1 MKEKCPVGRQQRPME
16 RGMCC
21 RRAGLEHEKGMVGD
35 KVLFWRRGGAWPG
48 SISGDPEDPSPIVQP
63 RTGEKKAVGR
73 KETLLQKWQEGAKEL
88 AQRAPH
94 LLGERIPRVHSQLY
108 KVS

>member
-1 MKEKCPVGRQQRPME
+1 MTSN
-16 RGMCC
+16 
-21 RRAGLEHEKGMVGD
+21 A
-35 KVLFWRRGGAWPG
+35 
-48 SISGDPEDPSPIVQP
+48 SGDPEDPSPIVQS
-63 RTGEKKAVGR
+63 RTGEKKKVGR

-94 LLGERIPRVHSQLY
+94 LLGEHIPRIHPQLY